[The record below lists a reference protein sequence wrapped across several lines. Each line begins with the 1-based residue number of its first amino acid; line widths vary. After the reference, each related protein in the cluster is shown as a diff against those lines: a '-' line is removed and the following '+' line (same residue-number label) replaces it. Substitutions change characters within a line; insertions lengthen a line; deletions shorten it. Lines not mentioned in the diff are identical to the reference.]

1 MREQS
6 VDIAIVGG
14 GIAGLWLY
22 HRARALGF
30 SAVVLESQALG
41 AGQTVASQGM
51 IHGGVKY
58 TLSGMLSGASEAI
71 ADMPAHWRRCLHG
84 EGDVDISGATILS
97 DHFYMWSSASALSKV
112 TTFFASK
119 ALRGRVDQL
128 SPRDYPQAFQQRGFK
143 GTVYKLVD
151 LVLDVPS
158 LLVRLARDAAIVAV
172 DWQQARWQQG
182 ATTSLALDSKHNI
195 SAKRWVLAAGLG
207 NEALLQSLGAM
218 GPAMQRRP
226 LQQVMVR
233 HPQLTPLYAHCVG
246 TDSKPRLTISSHQTA
261 DGTVWYL
268 GGQLAEEGVA
278 LSSAQLIAKA
288 YRELSQLM
296 PWINWRDAQWAAHEV
311 VRAEPAQPG
320 GVRPDNAWLS
330 SADGVEH
337 VLVAWPTKLTLVP
350 NLGDL
355 LANHLQSM
363 TPEYAQADW
372 TDFPR
377 CHTVQAAPWHEA
389 SWQPLP
395 AGV

>member
-22 HRARALGF
+22 HRARSLGF
-30 SAVVLESQALG
+30 SAVVLESSALG
-41 AGQTVASQGM
+41 QGQTVASQGM

-58 TLSGMLSGASEAI
+58 TLSGVLSGASEAI
-71 ADMPAHWRRCLHG
+71 ADMPAHWRRCLNG
-84 EGDVDISGATILS
+84 EGDVDIRGTRVLS

-119 ALRGRVDQL
+119 ALRGRVDTLRPQ
-128 SPRDYPQAFQQRGFK
+128 DYPLAFQQPQFK
-143 GTVYKLVD
+143 GSVYKLVD

-158 LLVRLARDAAIVAV
+158 LLARLAQGAAVLAV
-172 DWQQARWQQG
+172 DWQQAQWLSGEPRALQ
-182 ATTSLALDSKHNI
+182 LDSQHKI
-195 SAKRWVLAAGLG
+195 SAQRWVFAAGLG
-207 NEALLQSLGAM
+207 NEQLLASIGANA
-218 GPAMQRRP
+218 PAMQRRP

-233 HPQLTPLYAHCVG
+233 HPDLTPLYAHCVG
-246 TDSKPRLTISSHQTA
+246 TDSKPRLTISSHATESGNA
-261 DGTVWYL
+261 WYL
-268 GGQLAEEGVA
+268 GGQLSEDGVGVVPAE
-278 LSSAQLIAKA
+278 LITRA
-288 YRELSQLM
+288 YRELAQLM
-296 PWINWRDAQWAAHEV
+296 PWINWREAEWATHEV

-330 SADGVEH
+330 AAQGAAE

-355 LANHLQSM
+355 LASELQSLQ
-363 TPEYAQADW
+363 PAYPQADW
-372 TDFPR
+372 QAFPPCR
-377 CHTVQAAPWHEA
+377 DVQAAPWQA
-389 SWQPLP
+389 ANWQRLP